1 MFETLWLLSDGAY
14 ALWNDGQL
22 WRMGDLGG
30 AGAVYRAK
38 VERLAPALGGVFV
51 NLGQEKALLPTVVEY
66 TVGDTVIVQVQQAAK
81 ASKLAVVTDRVGLE
95 GRYLVYLPNAKDV
108 RVSHR
113 MSKAD
118 KTQLLTSLHLP
129 AGGYVVRS
137 AAASASPAAIAAEAE
152 ELLAKW
158 NELPRNVG
166 YLYEPKPDYDGLV
179 AQANEVLCDDA
190 ALCVRLGKARY
201 CATLRARYEALHWTA
216 ERVVTTQEGV
226 SLVFDHTE
234 AAWVVDVNSGRYLPA
249 LSAALAAENADRI
262 AAKELVRQL
271 SLRNI
276 TGMVLVDF
284 VSLPKEK
291 GAQLLAYL
299 QSLAQRYDPRLHVV
313 DYTKLGIVEMT
324 RAE

>member
-1 MFETLWLLSDGAY
+1 MFETLWLLADGAY
-14 ALWNDGQL
+14 ALWDDGQL
-22 WRMGDLGG
+22 WRLGDLGG

-51 NLGQEKALLPTVVEY
+51 DLGQEKALLPTAVEY
-66 TVGDTVIVQVQQAAK
+66 AVGDTVIVQVQQAAK
-81 ASKLAVVTDRVGLE
+81 ASKLAVVSDRVGLD

-118 KTQLLTSLHLP
+118 KTQLLSTLHLT

-137 AAASASPAAIAAEAE
+137 AAVGVSPAAIDAEAK

-158 NELPRNVG
+158 NQLPGHVG
-166 YLYEPKPDYDGLV
+166 YLYEPSPDYEALV

-190 ALCVRLGKARY
+190 ALCERYKARY
-201 CATLRARYEALHWTA
+201 CAALRARYEALHWTA
-216 ERVVTTQEGV
+216 ERVVTTKEGV

-276 TGMVLVDF
+276 TGMILADF

-291 GAQLLAYL
+291 GALLLSYL
-299 QSLAQRYDPRLHVV
+299 RSLAQRYDPRLHVV